1 VSKLGRRTTVYKMPS
16 RIFNSL
22 ELSAWETHASKPITL
37 HPLKLEE
44 AMSALLKMKP
54 EPKKPKTAKKSVQ
67 KNGQMSRHEVAPFI
81 PPEVYSD
88 TIYLYINL
96 LPATL
101 PISVI
106 TR

>member
-1 VSKLGRRTTVYKMPS
+1 
-16 RIFNSL
+16 
-22 ELSAWETHASKPITL
+22 
-37 HPLKLEE
+37 
-44 AMSALLKMKP
+44 MSALLKMKP

-101 PISVI
+101 PISAYQRYNPLTVCNLPCVVPEIKLGQIAAKVLFPYVVI
-106 TR
+106 RPSDPALE